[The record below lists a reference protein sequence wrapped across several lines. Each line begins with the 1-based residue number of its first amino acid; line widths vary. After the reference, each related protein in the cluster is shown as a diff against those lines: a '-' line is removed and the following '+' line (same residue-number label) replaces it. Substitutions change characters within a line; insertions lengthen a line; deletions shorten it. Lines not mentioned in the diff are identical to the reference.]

1 MDKSQEILSDIVI
14 FNKYAKYI
22 PELNR
27 RESWKEIC
35 IRNMNMHLQ
44 KYPSLTKEIQDIYY
58 EYVIQK
64 KVLPSMRSMQFG
76 GRPIELSNVR
86 IFNCSYNPID
96 HPFAFAETMFLLLS
110 GCGVGYSVRKRHIEK
125 LPVIKGPINRYRR
138 FLISDNIEGWADAI
152 KVLVKAY
159 TNGKSD
165 PIFDFRD
172 IRHKGALLVTAGGKA
187 PGPDPLKICIEH
199 LRSILNNAIGRKL
212 TSVECHDICC
222 HISDAVLSGGIRR
235 SACIVGFDPDDE
247 EMLACKTGNW
257 WELNPQRGRANNSV
271 ILNRKTTN
279 KEDFLSIWKRTELSG
294 AGEPGFYWTNSE
306 DGFCNPCVET
316 FLEPHTFCNLTDIN
330 ASDITTQEEFNNRAR
345 VGAFLGTLQAGYT
358 DFHYLRQQWKEN
370 TERDALIGVGITGI
384 ANEEFLLLND
394 TEAAN
399 IVVAENKRVA
409 NIIGINEAVRTTV
422 VKPSGT
428 SSCVVGSSSGIHA
441 WHNDYYIRRIRVGK
455 NEALYKY
462 LLETNPSLLEDC
474 VFKPHIEA
482 IISIPQK
489 APEGAV
495 LRTESVFDLLERVKH
510 FNQNWIYR
518 GHNSGDNMHN
528 TSCTISVKDDEWD
541 SVGEWMWEN
550 RKYYTGIAVL
560 PYDGH
565 TYKQAPFENITK
577 EQYEEMVKNIHS
589 IDLTQV
595 KEHEDNTDLSGEA
608 ACFGGQCTIV

>member
-1 MDKSQEILSDIVI
+1 MDQSQKILSDIVI
-14 FNKYAKYI
+14 FNKYAKFDPI
-22 PELNR
+22 KGR
-27 RESWKEIC
+27 RETWEEIC
-35 IRNMNMHLQ
+35 DRNMSMHIR
-44 KYPSLTKEIQDIYY
+44 KYPILKDEILFAYNN
-58 EYVIQK
+58 YVIPK
-64 KVLPSMRSMQFG
+64 KVLPSMRSMQFAG
-76 GRPIELSNVR
+76 APIELSNVR
-86 IFNCSYNPID
+86 IFNCAYNPID

-110 GCGVGYSVRKRHIEK
+110 GCGVGYSVRKKHIEK
-125 LPVIKGPINRYRR
+125 LPIIKGPINRYRR
-138 FLISDNIEGWADAI
+138 FLISDNIEGWADAV

-172 IRHKGALLVTAGGKA
+172 IRPKGALLVTAGGKA
-187 PGPDPLKICIEH
+187 PGPDPLRICIEH
-199 LRSILNNAIGRKL
+199 LRSILNNAIGRQL
-212 TSVECHDICC
+212 TSLECHLICC

-235 SACIVGFDPDDE
+235 SACIVGFDIDDE

-257 WELNPQRGRANNSV
+257 WELHPELGRANNSV
-271 ILNRKTTN
+271 VLHRETTT

-306 DGFCNPCVET
+306 DGLTNPCVET
-316 FLEPHTFCNLTDIN
+316 FLEPHQFCNLTEIN
-330 ASDITTQEEFNNRAR
+330 ASDITTQEDFNNRAKI
-345 VGAFLGTLQAGYT
+345 GAFLGTLQAGYT
-358 DFHYLRQQWKEN
+358 DFHYLRQQWKET
-370 TERDALIGVGITGI
+370 TEKDALLGVGITGI
-384 ANEEFLLLND
+384 ANEHFLALD
-394 TEAAN
+394 DDEAGRL
-399 IVVAENKRVA
+399 VVEENKRVA
-409 NIIGINEAVRTTV
+409 AIIGINPAARTNV

-462 LLETNPSLLEDC
+462 LLKTNPSLLEDC

-495 LRTESVFDLLERVKH
+495 LRTESVFDLLARVKH

-518 GHNSGDNMHN
+518 GHISGDNTHN

-595 KEHEDNTDLSGEA
+595 EEHEDNTDLSGEA
-608 ACFGGQCTIV
+608 ACAGNSCEIR